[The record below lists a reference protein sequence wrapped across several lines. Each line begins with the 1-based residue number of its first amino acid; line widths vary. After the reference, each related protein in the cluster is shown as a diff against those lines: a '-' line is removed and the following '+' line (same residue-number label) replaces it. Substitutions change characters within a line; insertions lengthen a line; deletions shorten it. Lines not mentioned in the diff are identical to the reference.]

1 MAMETSA
8 LSRRTEI
15 ADAAIKT
22 LANEGM
28 RGFTHRAVDRTAGL
42 PQGSTSYYYRT
53 RAALLDAL
61 VGRLVELDELELPD
75 QLEDVEDAI
84 GHMAGLLISWATD
97 NRERQIA
104 RYELLLESTRRPE
117 LRPPL
122 DRARTQ
128 VQLMLAARLHGVIGA
143 DAEGVVRQLTAPLD
157 GLLMYHATLA
167 VPPDREQLTG
177 QLRGLI
183 EWAIAYQRSS
193 DSSTPGHEAP

>member
-1 MAMETSA
+1 METSA

-22 LANEGM
+22 LAKEGM

-61 VGRLVELDELELPD
+61 VQRLVELDELELPE
-75 QLEDVEDAI
+75 QLKDVEDAV

-97 NRERQIA
+97 NRDRQIA

-122 DRARTQ
+122 DRARKQ
-128 VQLMLAARLHGVIGA
+128 VQLMLAARLRGVIGPA
-143 DAEGVVRQLTAPLD
+143 AEDVVRQLTAPLD

-167 VPPDREQLTG
+167 VPPDHDQLAG

-183 EWAIAYQRSS
+183 EWAIDYQRPNAPS
-193 DSSTPGHEAP
+193 PQAPEAP